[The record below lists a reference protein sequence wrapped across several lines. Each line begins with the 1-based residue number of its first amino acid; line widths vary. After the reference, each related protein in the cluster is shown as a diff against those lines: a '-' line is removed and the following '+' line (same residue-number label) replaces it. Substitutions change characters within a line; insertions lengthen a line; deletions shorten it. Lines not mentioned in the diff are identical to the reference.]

1 MSLRQDEKPL
11 ITFHTTPSAIDTE
24 VDYLQHFDENEINK
38 TTLKELCELMKRK
51 AEELEKMATA
61 RTILEQKDNK

>member
-24 VDYLQHFDENEINK
+24 VDYLQHFDETQINK
-38 TTLKELCELMKRK
+38 YTLKELCELMKRK
-51 AEELEKMATA
+51 AEELEKIVTTRIA
-61 RTILEQKDNK
+61 LEQKDIK

>member
-24 VDYLQHFDENEINK
+24 VDYLQHFDENKINK
-38 TTLKELCELMKRK
+38 AILRELAQLLQSK
-51 AEELEKMATA
+51 AQ
-61 RTILEQKDNK
+61 RIFRFLEQIEHKDEK

>member
-24 VDYLQHFDENEINK
+24 VDYLQHFDEREINK
-38 TTLKELCELMKRK
+38 ATLRELAQLLQSK
-51 AEELEKMATA
+51 AQ
-61 RTILEQKDNK
+61 RIFSFLEQIEHEEI

>member
-24 VDYLQHFDENEINK
+24 VDYLQHFDEREINK
-38 TTLKELCELMKRK
+38 ATLRELAQLLQSK
-51 AEELEKMATA
+51 AQ
-61 RTILEQKDNK
+61 RIFRFLEQIEHKEI

>member
-24 VDYLQHFDENEINK
+24 VDYLQHFDENEINE
-38 TTLKELCELMKRK
+38 TTLRELAQLLQSK
-51 AEELEKMATA
+51 AQ
-61 RTILEQKDNK
+61 RIFRFLEQKGNK

>member
-24 VDYLQHFDENEINK
+24 VDYSQHFDENEINK
-38 TTLKELCELMKRK
+38 TTLRELAQLLQSK
-51 AEELEKMATA
+51 AQ
-61 RTILEQKDNK
+61 RIFRFLEQKDNK

>member
-11 ITFHTTPSAIDTE
+11 ITFHTTPSAIDTG

-38 TTLKELCELMKRK
+38 TTLRELCELMKRK

-61 RTILEQKDNK
+61 RTIKDVK

>member
-38 TTLKELCELMKRK
+38 TTLRELCELMKRK

-61 RTILEQKDNK
+61 RTIKDVK

>member
-24 VDYLQHFDENEINK
+24 VDYLQHFDEREINK
-38 TTLKELCELMKRK
+38 ATLRELAQLLQSK
-51 AEELEKMATA
+51 AQ
-61 RTILEQKDNK
+61 RIFSFLEQIEHKE

>member
-24 VDYLQHFDENEINK
+24 VDYLQHFDESEINK
-38 TTLKELCELMKRK
+38 ATLRELAQLLQSK
-51 AEELEKMATA
+51 AQ
-61 RTILEQKDNK
+61 RIFRFLEQIEHKE

>member
-38 TTLKELCELMKRK
+38 ATLRELAQLLQSK
-51 AEELEKMATA
+51 AQ
-61 RTILEQKDNK
+61 RIFRFLEQKDNK

>member
-24 VDYLQHFDENEINK
+24 VDYLQHFDEREINK
-38 TTLKELCELMKRK
+38 ATLRELAQLLQSK
-51 AEELEKMATA
+51 AQ
-61 RTILEQKDNK
+61 RIFRFLEQIEHKETK

>member
-24 VDYLQHFDENEINK
+24 VDYLQHFDEREINK
-38 TTLKELCELMKRK
+38 ATLRELAQLLQSK
-51 AEELEKMATA
+51 AQ
-61 RTILEQKDNK
+61 RIFRFLEQIEHKE

>member
-24 VDYLQHFDENEINK
+24 VDYSQHFDETQINK
-38 TTLKELCELMKRK
+38 YT
-51 AEELEKMATA
+51 
-61 RTILEQKDNK
+61 

>member
-24 VDYLQHFDENEINK
+24 VDYLQHFDESEINK
-38 TTLKELCELMKRK
+38 ATLRELAQLLQSK
-51 AEELEKMATA
+51 AQ
-61 RTILEQKDNK
+61 RIFRFLEQIEHKEQK